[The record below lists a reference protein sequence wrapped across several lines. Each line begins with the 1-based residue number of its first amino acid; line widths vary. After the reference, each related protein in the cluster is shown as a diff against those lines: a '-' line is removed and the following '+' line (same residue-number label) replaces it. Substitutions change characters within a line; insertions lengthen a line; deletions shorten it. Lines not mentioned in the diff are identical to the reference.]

1 MRKCRMCLSACVLLI
16 SAVGAA
22 QSFVPLTS
30 HTTESLRGVHAI
42 SPSIAWA
49 SGTHGTYL
57 RTTDGGQ
64 NWTPAQVQ
72 GAEKVD
78 FRDVEAFSADE
89 AFLLSAGPGDQS
101 RIYHSSDA
109 GAHWALQFTNSDPS
123 GFYDCFA
130 FWDREHGIAIGDPVN
145 GRFELLIT
153 SDAGAHWTPLPD
165 QSRPQ
170 ALPTEGAFAASGTC
184 IAVQGLQNVW
194 FATGGPAARVFRSTN
209 RGQTWQ
215 VAETPIAHGSASSGI
230 FSIAFR
236 DAQHGLIAGGDYQHP
251 DADGPNLAATNDG
264 GATWQVLPIH
274 PQYYFSAI
282 AFAGPSSTGF
292 LAVGSSHSMAGDTA
306 SPASSHSFETN
317 LNALSVGTDG
327 TAIAVGPKG
336 QIVRW
341 TVQH

>member
-1 MRKCRMCLSACVLLI
+1 MRLSACVLLI
-16 SAVGAA
+16 SAVCAA

-42 SPSIAWA
+42 SPGIAWA

-64 NWTPAQVQ
+64 NWAPAQVPR
-72 GAEKVD
+72 AEKFD

-101 RIYHSSDA
+101 RIYHTTDA
-109 GAHWALQFTNSDPS
+109 GAHWTLQFTNSDPS

-130 FWDREHGIAIGDPVN
+130 FWDHEHGIAVGDPVN

-153 SDAGAHWTPLPD
+153 SDAGAHWTPLPE

-184 IAVQGLQNVW
+184 IAVQGSQNVW
-194 FATGGPAARVFRSTN
+194 FATGGPAARVFRSTD

-215 VAETPIAHGSASSGI
+215 VSETPIAHGSASSGI

-264 GATWQVLPIH
+264 GATWQLLPVH

-282 AFAGPSSTGF
+282 VFSGSSPAAF
-292 LAVGSSHSMAGDTA
+292 LAVGSSHSLAGDATN
-306 SPASSHSFETN
+306 PASSHSFETN
-317 LNALSVGTDG
+317 LNALSVATDG

-336 QIVRW
+336 QIGRW
-341 TVQH
+341 TTQH